1 MNLIEQVLVMD
12 GRATEGPWTID
23 PHSDGLDIQWEG
35 GEYVARGDFR
45 NAGYNTEDDCL
56 RHAYPNAALIA
67 LYRTA
72 APKLARALEVA
83 MEGMRYLSRTTNE
96 AAPIWCSDF
105 IDTGNG
111 PSMRFVLD
119 SMKCEIETILNEGEP
134 K

>member
-1 MNLIEQVLVMD
+1 MNLIEEVLKVEANYRSALDAHMASGSFRTEAAANNAL
-12 GRATEGPWTID
+12 GRLKDVG
-23 PHSDGLDIQWEG
+23 
-35 GEYVARGDFR
+35 
-45 NAGYNTEDDCL
+45 
-56 RHAYPNAALIA
+56 
-67 LYRTA
+67 RTA